1 MGVLVNIVASKII
14 KQKDKINDGIN
25 FKDRRVWH
33 SSLFRKIK
41 GEAREQKWRKKKK
54 KKETV
59 EKRHRK

>member
-1 MGVLVNIVASKII
+1 MDLIKEVGVLVNIVASKII

-41 GEAREQKWRKKKK
+41 GEGWE
-54 KKETV
+54 
-59 EKRHRK
+59 EK